1 MISLLMNG
9 SVGERGKNSSADVY
23 LIKALLNSY
32 ARNTKKAVLPMNG
45 SVDAATLG
53 LLEEFQKKVV
63 RMAKPDRLVS
73 VGGGTFKKLVEHLK
87 TGFTVQSLTA
97 PKKGL
102 LTWVAEGHEGG
113 LFHSRLLHVPS
124 SNSGLTIGRGY
135 DMKDKSSSL
144 VASQLMKAGIGST
157 EAMKV
162 AAGARLKGKAAKDFV
177 IANDLLDFEVSPKTQ
192 LALFNIVYGE
202 KEKTVLRICKKAD
215 TVAAYGFVNWGALPG
230 SLLELFIDLTYR
242 GDYSGT
248 TRKFLQK
255 PLAQGDIPA
264 LKLLFNDRSKWAS
277 VPYERFKA
285 RSKFAYS
292 ISNISPAQVT
302 P

>member
-1 MISLLMNG
+1 MNG
-9 SVGERGKNSSADVY
+9 SVGERGKNSPSDVY
-23 LIKALLNSY
+23 LIKALLNPY
-32 ARNTKKAVLPMNG
+32 ARKTKQVALPMNG
-45 SVDAATLG
+45 SIDATTLK
-53 LLEEFQKKVV
+53 LIEEFQKNVG

-73 VGGGTFKKLVEHLK
+73 VGGATFKKLLEHLK
-87 TGFTVQSLTA
+87 AGFTVQSLTA

-113 LFHSRLLHVPS
+113 MFHSRLLHVPS

-135 DMKDKSSSL
+135 DMKDKSASL
-144 VASQLMKAGIGST
+144 VASQLMKAGIGSI

-162 AAGARLKGKAAKDFV
+162 AAGARLKGKAAKDF
-177 IANDLLDFEVSPKTQ
+177 IITNDLLDFEVSPKVQ
-192 LALFNIVYGE
+192 LALFNIAYGE

-215 TVAAYGFVNWGALPG
+215 TVAAYGSVNWGALPS

-242 GDYSGT
+242 GDYSSV

-255 PLAQGDIPA
+255 PLAQGDIAA
-264 LKLLFNDRSKWAS
+264 LKLLFNDRSKWAL

-285 RSKFAYS
+285 RSKFANS
-292 ISNISPAQVT
+292 ISSASSAQVT